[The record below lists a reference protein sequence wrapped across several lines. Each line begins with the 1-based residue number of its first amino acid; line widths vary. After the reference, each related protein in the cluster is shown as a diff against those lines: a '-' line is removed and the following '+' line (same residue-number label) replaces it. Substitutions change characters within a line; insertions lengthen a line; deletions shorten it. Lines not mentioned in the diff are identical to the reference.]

1 MLAHAPSRQIRVNL
15 FRWAVRRPG
24 HGVASAI
31 IVSVKQV
38 LVVGLG
44 NFGTGVAESLHQA
57 GHRVVAL
64 DADPEAAERLAA
76 SLPRVVV
83 GDGTEIE
90 ALERSGARESD
101 VAVVATGEDVTASL
115 LTTLALRDLGI
126 REIYVKVS
134 SDLHARILATL
145 DLADSV
151 FPERESAH
159 LLAKRMT
166 RRTILNYVELGPGFS
181 AQEMTVPEAWVGR
194 TLRQLELPRHY
205 NVAVVAVRDVLADQY
220 APVPDPDARLKES
233 DTLLVAG
240 WDQHLEQV
248 AAIT

>member
-1 MLAHAPSRQIRVNL
+1 M
-15 FRWAVRRPG
+15 
-24 HGVASAI
+24 
-31 IVSVKQV
+31 KQV
-38 LVVGLG
+38 LIVGLG
-44 NFGTGVAESLHQA
+44 NFGAGVAQSLHRA
-57 GHRVVAL
+57 EHRVVAL
-64 DADPEAAERLAA
+64 DSDPEVADRLAA

-83 GDGTEIE
+83 GDGIEIE
-90 ALERSGARESD
+90 ALERAGARDSD

-181 AQEMTVPEAWVGR
+181 AQEMTVPTAWVGQ

-205 NVAVVAVRDVLADQY
+205 SVAVVAVRDVLADRY
-220 APVPDPDARLKES
+220 APVPDPDAPLKGS

-240 WDQHLEQV
+240 RDHHLERI